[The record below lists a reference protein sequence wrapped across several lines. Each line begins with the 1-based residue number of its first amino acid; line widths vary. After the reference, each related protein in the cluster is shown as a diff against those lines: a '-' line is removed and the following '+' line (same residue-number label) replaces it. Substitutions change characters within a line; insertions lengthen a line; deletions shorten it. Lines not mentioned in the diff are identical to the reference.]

1 MKAFLKWNE
10 FSKIRK
16 IWRNMHFGSSYPAKS
31 FIYFLITKNLSLTET
46 PERMKVLWKY
56 IGKE

>member
-1 MKAFLKWNE
+1 
-10 FSKIRK
+10 
-16 IWRNMHFGSSYPAKS
+16 MHFGSPYLAKS

-46 PERMKVLWKY
+46 TERMKVLWKY